1 MSKYK
6 STHYFFIESLN
17 KPETDPIIVF
27 FNGGPGAPSTP
38 SAFINISP
46 YLCADPNDYKLTD
59 YEDTWAKNASLM
71 FIDNPVG
78 VGYSY
83 AEREVDKINNDV

>member
-46 YLCADPNDYKLTD
+46 YLCADPNDYKLTE